1 MQSQC
6 SGAHVFQE
14 GVSVAAWGCWV
25 CMKAASALLC
35 GFGMVPKVL
44 WVLLQYLN
52 WTSGRIKFKVSLG
65 GHRATNGGKVLAVY
79 SSISYLFIPGP
90 LSGCSS
96 KIFLN

>member
-14 GVSVAAWGCWV
+14 GVSVATRGCWV

-44 WVLLQYLN
+44 CVLLQYLN
-52 WTSGRIKFKVSLG
+52 WTSGRIKFKVSTGVTGPQMEAKFLLY
-65 GHRATNGGKVLAVY
+65 TPQSLT
-79 SSISYLFIPGP
+79 SSYLDHYQAAAQRY
-90 LSGCSS
+90 S
-96 KIFLN
+96 